1 MYSYIFEI
9 PNLAHTTLK
18 SIKIWL
24 SKSGVL
30 QADWLIKDYNEK
42 ATLNFSMP
50 YELWLRILYRL
61 HFIFPHTD
69 INECLVSNGDCG
81 GSCTNTDGS
90 YICTCPEGT
99 LLTAGNQCR
108 GEIIIFH

>member
-1 MYSYIFEI
+1 M
-9 PNLAHTTLK
+9 
-18 SIKIWL
+18 
-24 SKSGVL
+24 SKSRAQ
-30 QADWLIKDYNEK
+30 QADRLIKDYNEK
-42 ATLNFSMP
+42 AALNFSIP
-50 YELWLRILYRL
+50 YERL
-61 HFIFPHTD
+61 HFLFPHTD

-81 GSCTNTDGS
+81 GACTNTDGS